1 MRAVEGVS
9 GRVVA
14 LDLGE
19 VRCGVAISD
28 STASIA
34 RPLEVV
40 PEDALAGYLRGLFD
54 GEDISEVV
62 VGIPRTL
69 GGEVGHQAE
78 RALRHLEELK
88 SEFSDVRFVEWD
100 ERFTTRLA
108 ASGVQTGGR
117 RKKRGPVDDLAAAHM
132 LQEYLQVRGSA

>member
-1 MRAVEGVS
+1 MRAVEGVA

-40 PEDALAGYLRGLFD
+40 PEGELVGYLGNLF
-54 GEDISEVV
+54 GSEDICEVV
-62 VGIPRTL
+62 VGVPRTL

-78 RALRHLEELK
+78 RALRRLEELRG
-88 SEFSDVRFVEWD
+88 EFPGVKFVEWD
-100 ERFTTRLA
+100 ERLTTRLA
-108 ASGVQTGGR
+108 TSGVRIRGR
-117 RKKRGPVDDLAAAHM
+117 KKKRGPVDDLAAAHM